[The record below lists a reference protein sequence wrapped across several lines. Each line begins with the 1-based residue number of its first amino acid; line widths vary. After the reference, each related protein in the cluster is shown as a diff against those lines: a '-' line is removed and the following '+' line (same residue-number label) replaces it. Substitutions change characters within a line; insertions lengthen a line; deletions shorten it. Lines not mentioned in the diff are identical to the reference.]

1 MSEEKETE
9 EESWRKKRAI
19 WEKRKDADMSEAER
33 KRAFEAT
40 EVEKQRNMN
49 YKFKEKQRK

>member
-1 MSEEKETE
+1 
-9 EESWRKKRAI
+9 
-19 WEKRKDADMSEAER
+19 MSEAER

-49 YKFKEKQRK
+49 YKFKEKQLSRIKQNIMSTSGSCSKSRIESKSAQI